1 MNPRSKPTNTPLP
14 PPPPPPP
21 PKLLFRRKTAVF
33 LGTCVWGWYNKN
45 KSSLAER
52 FGLSSCAT
60 LCGSSCYRKGV
71 LIRQL
76 ITTTEDLILSPMPTE
91 LSGAILSGIRDFF
104 FFFLLKIWS
113 MRTGFFMIAVLK
125 HVPTASKTLLEGE
138 EGDG

>member
-21 PKLLFRRKTAVF
+21 PKLLFRRKTA
-33 LGTCVWGWYNKN
+33 
-45 KSSLAER
+45 
-52 FGLSSCAT
+52 
-60 LCGSSCYRKGV
+60 
-71 LIRQL
+71 
-76 ITTTEDLILSPMPTE
+76 
-91 LSGAILSGIRDFF
+91 
-104 FFFLLKIWS
+104 IWS